1 MDKFMDLAADAM
13 SLLED
18 DYVLDRVLEVRT
30 TNSSGTSV
38 AAKVRLQVGLME
50 SIRLWLPAR
59 NALP

>member
-38 AAKVRLQVGLME
+38 AAKVRL
-50 SIRLWLPAR
+50 
-59 NALP
+59 